1 MSKKEE
7 KPVIIRADFIN
18 SDTPNYVNDIS
29 FVKFES
35 NPEYSRR
42 IIDLKDKTEKEKLL
56 LIFDLI
62 DNFSEIVIFEKR
74 EI

>member
-1 MSKKEE
+1 MAKE
-7 KPVIIRADFIN
+7 KIQILRADFIN
-18 SDTPNYVNDIS
+18 SETPNYVNDIS
-29 FVKFES
+29 FNKFEN

-42 IIDLKDKTEKEKLL
+42 IIDLKDKKEKEKLL

-62 DNFSEIVIFEKR
+62 DSFSQIVIFEKK